1 MPLQSYWSRYRCFQ
15 KWRNLTEEKWKIIK
29 RHNYGFTD
37 LVRFLN
43 PTDAAFKLCVIILNC
58 RFYCLLLSFIETG
71 RNLKYIVS
79 SLFHCQLGTINV
91 RKRAEMSNSWW
102 FLIGSADLCTL
113 ISENRSEDTFSHQLF
128 MLSKFCFMNDVQK
141 CQISKVF
148 ASFFCTEESEQTNA
162 STAYS
167 REMALVASSSQ
178 TKYIRWENGVN
189 PISLNKT
196 KEVNN

>member
-1 MPLQSYWSRYRCFQ
+1 
-15 KWRNLTEEKWKIIK
+15 
-29 RHNYGFTD
+29 
-37 LVRFLN
+37 
-43 PTDAAFKLCVIILNC
+43 
-58 RFYCLLLSFIETG
+58 
-71 RNLKYIVS
+71 
-79 SLFHCQLGTINV
+79 
-91 RKRAEMSNSWW
+91 MSNSWW

-178 TKYIRWENGVN
+178 TKYIRWKNGVN
-189 PISLNKT
+189 PFSLNKT
-196 KEVNN
+196 KEVKWLFVDQCFLSYVYVKLPKRQWCLNQYSQWWPKIMYIKCSQWRLKILYNITYMWSSQETMMSQPT